1 MLNQRVRRF
10 APTPRG
16 ILAGLFVVLAG
27 TYAVRSALVTAYVD
41 GSVEDAATIWEEHPD
56 VLAAL
61 SEAAIAEA
69 AVQQTALG
77 PEASDRITKLAELA
91 PLSWE
96 PFLAAGAVALSE
108 GRHRRAE
115 QLLLAARTR
124 APRSTATRYLL
135 AEIYWR
141 EDRIGPALQEL
152 AAVRRLRQALT
163 PPLVAGLAEFVRREG
178 PIPEVR
184 EILRSDPQL
193 QSALLSALASDH
205 TNADLIL
212 SLAGSPGGSD
222 TTPRWVQQL
231 LSSLVGAG
239 EYIKAHKLWLQFA
252 SAADSQGDGWA
263 FARSESDSPFKWQF
277 TENSAGSAVP
287 AGDDLEVFYSGRE
300 SINFASKLVLLPPGS
315 YAIRMLVSGSPPSDE
330 SIRWSVTCLPG
341 DEKATDIPVMKSGR
355 VSARFQIPQACVA
368 QRFELQGLAQTVP
381 ETATFSISELRI
393 ARGQTQ

>member
-1 MLNQRVRRF
+1 MRRL
-10 APTPRG
+10 PVTPRS
-16 ILAGLFVVLAG
+16 ILAGLFVVLTS

-61 SEAAIAEA
+61 SEVAIAEA
-69 AVQQTALG
+69 AAQQKALS
-77 PEASDRITKLAELA
+77 PKASDRIAKLAERA

-96 PFLAAGAVALSE
+96 PFLAAGAIAISE
-108 GRHRRAE
+108 GRYRKAQ

-141 EDRIGPALQEL
+141 ENRIGPALQEL

-193 QSALLSALASDH
+193 QTALLSALASNH

-212 SLAGSPGGSD
+212 SLAGSPGGSGA
-222 TTPRWVQQL
+222 TPPWIQQL
-231 LSSLVGAG
+231 LSSLIGAG
-239 EYIKAHKLWLQFA
+239 EYRKAHRLWLQFA
-252 SAADSQGDGWA
+252 PPADTRGALWA
-263 FARSESDSPFKWQF
+263 FARGASQSPFTWQF
-277 TENSAGSAVP
+277 TEKSAGSAVP
-287 AGDDLEVFYSGRE
+287 AGDALEVFYSGRE
-300 SINFASKLVLLPPGS
+300 SINFASRLVLLPPGL
-315 YAIRMLVSGSPPSDE
+315 YAISMRVSGTPPSDE

-341 DEKATDIPVMKSGR
+341 DEKVADIPVMKSGR

-381 ETATFSISELRI
+381 ETTTFSISELRI
-393 ARGQTQ
+393 VRGQTQ